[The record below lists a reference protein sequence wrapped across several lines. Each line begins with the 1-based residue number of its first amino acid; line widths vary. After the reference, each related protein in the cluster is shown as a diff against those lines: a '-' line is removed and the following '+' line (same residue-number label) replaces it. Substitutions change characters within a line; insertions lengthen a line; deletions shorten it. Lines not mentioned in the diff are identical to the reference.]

1 MAYIIPG
8 NLYINGQPVTFNEGV
23 DENGRTYKYLI
34 LSYFERNIME
44 FIGSLTLSM
53 KNRYDATR
61 TDFSPV
67 MNSNED
73 HPAYVDVADV
83 MSRYFHKGYDD
94 FYQPVTSVP
103 AVVEESAMTLDG
115 ILISG
120 GATITFKLVLLQSSS
135 NEIIDKW
142 CRSAYYTGEGQEF
155 YVYYFAKDGEPPEEF
170 EWEDPFEPVTEE
182 MYCCDNLGP
191 KLDVDSNPIDNSGTI
206 SLENG
211 YGATFLC
218 DDNNSFPFKNTLSGI
233 DCKLVSGIYPHN
245 IISSTITLR
254 TQISS
259 YSVNEGDEE
268 YLLYSSSQYLYYD
281 RFNHDFSANIGDIL
295 VFDNGFQC
303 KIVDCFDGILPNTED
318 VKHFVIVDKPIMP
331 YWGIRS
337 QSQNPYPGGNY
348 WRDMFGYERLYDGSH
363 WEYYDYVGELANNE
377 NLNRLQC
384 FITENES
391 EYIPGNQKLYTFDM
405 DISSLF
411 TLTLHPNNLEFGTA
425 TGGGPYQFGDYAT
438 IEAIPS
444 AGYEFVSWD
453 NQVTNPT
460 VSPNQFQVY
469 EDTTINVT
477 FTPILQVTNFH
488 IDSTSNP
495 SVYFLIADV
504 VDNVAERGFLVKT
517 GGVPTLEDYDEKI
530 EMTGSHLNRIYRAEE
545 SVYVVAYST
554 YRGQVA
560 YSQAEQIIINP
571 SPIPSAYQLVEW
583 IKGTGNPRISTGIKD
598 NNIGKIEAQWRC
610 SQTTTTG
617 GFAWTGTLQ
626 SSPSVRTGWG
636 IRNSNGHL
644 EAWWG
649 TYANTLADFGV
660 YDKTDETLKPIVIDV
675 VNKNASFNGGIP
687 VALGNG
693 TLATTG
699 QNFYLFIDSS
709 SSTLPS
715 TQYFANVKIYNLQGN
730 LVRDLYPVRRKSDN
744 VGMMYDLVSNEVFAN
759 IFVGSF
765 ECGPDKQ
772 WEE

>member
-8 NLYINGQPVTFNEGV
+8 NLYINGQPVTFRDGV
-23 DENGRTYKYLI
+23 DDNGRPYKYII
-34 LSYFERNIME
+34 LSYYEKNIME
-44 FIGSLTLSM
+44 FVGSLTLSM

-61 TDFSPV
+61 TDFSLA
-67 MNSNED
+67 MNSNDDD
-73 HPAYVDVADV
+73 HPAYIDIADV
-83 MSRYFHKGYDD
+83 MSRYFHKGYND
-94 FYQPVTSVP
+94 FYQPVSSVP
-103 AVVEESAMTLDG
+103 VVVEESAMTVDA

-120 GATITFKLVLLQSSS
+120 GAVITFKLVLLQSSS

-142 CRSAYYTGEGQEF
+142 CQSAYYTGAGQEF

-191 KLDVDSNPIDNSGTI
+191 ALDVDSVSIDNSGTT

-211 YGATFLC
+211 NGATFFC

-233 DCKLVSGIYPHN
+233 DCKLVSVVYPHN
-245 IISSTITLR
+245 TIIGLITLR

-259 YSVNEGDEE
+259 YTVAEGDED

-281 RFNHDFSANIGDIL
+281 RYNHNFSANIGDIL
-295 VFDNGFQC
+295 VFENGWQC
-303 KIVDCFDGILPNTED
+303 KVVDCFDGILPNTED

-331 YWGIRS
+331 YWGILS

-348 WRDMFGYERLYDGSH
+348 WRDMFGYEKLYDGSH
-363 WEYYDYVGELANNE
+363 WEYYDYAEELANNE

-384 FITENES
+384 FITENEND
-391 EYIPGNQKLYTFDM
+391 YIPENQKLYTVDI

-411 TLTLHPNNLEFGTA
+411 TLTLRPNNLEFGTA

-438 IEAIPS
+438 ITALPS
-444 AGYEFVSWD
+444 TGYEFVNWD
-453 NQVTNPT
+453 NQVVNPT

-488 IDSTSNP
+488 IDSTSSQ

-504 VDNVAERGFLVKT
+504 VDNVAERGFLIKAS
-517 GGVPTLEDYDEKI
+517 GVPTLTDYDEKI
-530 EMTGSHLNRIYRAEE
+530 EMTGDHLNKLYRAEE
-545 SVYVVAYST
+545 DVYVVAYST
-554 YRGQVA
+554 YRGQVV

-571 SPIPSAYQLVEW
+571 SPIPSTYQLVEW

-598 NNIGKIEAQWRC
+598 NNISKIEAMWRC
-610 SQTTTTG
+610 SQSQSS
-617 GFAWTGTLQ
+617 GFAWTGTLDG
-626 SSPSVRTGWG
+626 STRCGWG
-636 IRNSNGHL
+636 IRNSNSHL

-649 TYANTLADFGV
+649 TYANTQADLGA
-660 YDKTDETLKPIVIDV
+660 YDKTDETLKPIVIDLTT
-675 VNKNASFNGGIP
+675 KIASFNGGNS
-687 VALGNG
+687 VVLGNG

-699 QNFYLFIDSS
+699 QNFYLFIDSG

-715 TQYFANVKIYNLQGN
+715 TQYFGNVKIYDLQRN

-744 VGMMYDLVSNEVFAN
+744 VGMMYDIVSNEVFAN
-759 IFVGSF
+759 IFVGAF

-772 WEE
+772 WQSS